1 MSFAPIIPMD
11 RPPAKTQIHME
22 YCRLT
27 TVCAANNVCD
37 RVWTA
42 AISKNCLLVTIL
54 LSSVHRQITVDETA
68 QFLFDQCDI
77 IVKPVKILHLMGVVF
92 ARTRYACTSVR
103 TVQTVYHI
111 LWSSLTTYNHT
122 CMPTIP
128 RYMGFVGPALSDL
141 LRVVCLIAFP
151 P

>member
-11 RPPAKTQIHME
+11 WPPAKTQIHLE

-27 TVCAANNVCD
+27 TVCPANNVCD

-42 AISKNCLLVTIL
+42 AISKNCLLVTIT
-54 LSSVHRQITVDETA
+54 LSSVHHQMTVDETA

-77 IVKPVKILHLMGVVF
+77 IVKPVKILHLMGVVY

-103 TVQTVYHI
+103 TVQTVYHK
-111 LWSSLTTYNHT
+111 
-122 CMPTIP
+122 
-128 RYMGFVGPALSDL
+128 
-141 LRVVCLIAFP
+141 
-151 P
+151 